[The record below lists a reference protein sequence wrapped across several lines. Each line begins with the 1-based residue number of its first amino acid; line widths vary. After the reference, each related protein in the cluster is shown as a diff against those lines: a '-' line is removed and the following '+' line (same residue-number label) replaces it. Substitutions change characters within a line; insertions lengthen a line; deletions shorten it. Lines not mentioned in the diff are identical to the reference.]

1 MPSKIRLRYIFR
13 PFIKSMAKNLSKLG
27 VTANIATTIMLVFAL
42 LSFALLVLFNNPLFF
57 GIAIFLVGIFDGID
71 GAIARITNTTSK
83 KGTFLDSTM
92 DRFSEFIIFL
102 AILIYCWDQLLWN
115 TINMNLVVFISSF
128 TSIMIS
134 YIRARAENEFMGDFD
149 FGLMARSERL
159 FYLVIT
165 SIIDFFFGFFN
176 ELLFIFM
183 WLVVGTALY
192 RYAKIKEHIKKK
204 ERKTVET
211 KF

>member
-13 PFIKSMAKNLSKLG
+13 PLIKSMAKNLSKLG

-42 LSFALLVLFNNPLFF
+42 LSFALLVLFNNPLLF

-83 KGTFLDSTM
+83 KGSFLDSTM

-128 TSIMIS
+128 TSIMIT
-134 YIRARAENEFMGDFD
+134 YIRARAENEFMGDLD

-204 ERKTVET
+204 ERKTIET

>member
-192 RYAKIKEHIKKK
+192 RYAKIKEHIKEK